1 VFLLNSRLTRFSA
14 ARFSSPSKWVHLMRA
29 PLIPKLR
36 GNFAEFLLQKSLE
49 HLRLLASPTCV
60 GLRYGRNV
68 NFPARLFSAA

>member
-14 ARFSSPSKWVHLMRA
+14 ARFSSPSKWVHLTRA